1 MNELKLKIG
10 DDVSL
15 NAKVI
20 GLSESHNPILQF
32 KSGIKV
38 LVRITD
44 INTWHPN
51 VESDG
56 IDHRKGN

>member
-1 MNELKLKIG
+1 MEELNLKIG

-44 INTWHPN
+44 INTWHPQRI
-51 VESDG
+51 EDG
-56 IDHRKGN
+56 EDHRKGN